1 MNNFWENIL
10 RYPRFFISSL
20 AGLILVLLS
29 PLKNFLRTTKSR
41 IFLSLFIISFFI
53 SLFIILKSMAGL

>member
-41 IFLSLFIISFFI
+41 IVLGLFVIGFFSAI
-53 SLFIILKSMAGL
+53 FIVVKTMVGL